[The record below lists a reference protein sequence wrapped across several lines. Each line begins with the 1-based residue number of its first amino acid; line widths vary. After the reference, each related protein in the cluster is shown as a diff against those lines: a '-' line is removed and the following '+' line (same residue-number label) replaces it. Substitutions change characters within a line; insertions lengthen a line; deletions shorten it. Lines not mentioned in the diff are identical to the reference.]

1 MRAHGVVVAAPDHE
15 DDLRLGE
22 DMEDLPVEQ
31 LVAELRVEAI
41 VGEPHHTD

>member
-1 MRAHGVVVAAPDHE
+1 
-15 DDLRLGE
+15 
-22 DMEDLPVEQ
+22 MEDLPVEQ